1 MKHKYTLNMY
11 FKNCFLWEKWQ
22 FSLCCL
28 YLPRNLHL
36 HYAKHILITFHALF
50 HSFLPSSPT
59 HAPIFLNYQPSPN
72 RSPSPHPII
81 QPTMNLNVTYLLL
94 AISLFEASHCFQV
107 PTTTAILGIKK
118 VRFSSPRFAHAP
130 LCASKQQSVSPVA
143 VSPVAVS
150 PVVSKISRSIRRTS
164 WLSWWLLLLLNI
176 STLSTLLFSR
186 TLLTTTSTQIGSG
199 IGGGVFL
206 TIMGG
211 VLNVFQVP
219 WMWGYARWGGWAE
232 VYIVP
237 IRNIHISLPPPAH
250 IPPSIKTND
259 PLHVSSLPP
268 RSLQNVSPSPAA
280 LPLRWLP
287 LYPRG
292 QGQVHPVEVPWDD
305 QQGF

>member
-1 MKHKYTLNMY
+1 
-11 FKNCFLWEKWQ
+11 
-22 FSLCCL
+22 
-28 YLPRNLHL
+28 
-36 HYAKHILITFHALF
+36 
-50 HSFLPSSPT
+50 
-59 HAPIFLNYQPSPN
+59 
-72 RSPSPHPII
+72 
-81 QPTMNLNVTYLLL
+81 MNLNVTYLLL

-118 VRFSSPRFAHAP
+118 VRFSSPRFAPAP

-219 WMWGYARWGGWAE
+219 WMWGYAR
-232 VYIVP
+232 
-237 IRNIHISLPPPAH
+237 
-250 IPPSIKTND
+250 
-259 PLHVSSLPP
+259 
-268 RSLQNVSPSPAA
+268 
-280 LPLRWLP
+280 
-287 LYPRG
+287 
-292 QGQVHPVEVPWDD
+292 
-305 QQGF
+305 